1 MLEKRIFETFVIPD
15 APMLSDFQKTLLD
28 EYAAALFE
36 WNRSIRLTGYRT
48 LEDIRTRLI
57 DESVSVGEYFRIQ
70 DQVEP
75 VIDFGSGNGAP
86 GIVFSILNPSLPI
99 ALVDRKSKKRSFL
112 TFLAGRLKR
121 SNAYI
126 YSDLNDAIDR
136 FSDSDA
142 ISLWMKGISIES
154 LEDALSRR
162 QNRPIGHIHVY
173 KFGTLDRE
181 KDCNH
186 IRLHAIK
193 CPDDERWNEKR
204 VVISE
209 CDYRPKT

>member
-1 MLEKRIFETFVIPD
+1 
-15 APMLSDFQKTLLD
+15 MLSKLQRTLLD
-28 EYAAALFE
+28 EYAKILTE

-57 DESVSVGEYFRIQ
+57 DESVSVGKYFKIQ
-70 DQVEP
+70 DQDKP

-86 GIVFSILNPSLPI
+86 GIVFSIINPSLPI

-112 TFLAGRLKR
+112 TYLVGRLGLLNV
-121 SNAYI
+121 SI
-126 YSDLNDAIDR
+126 FPDLNDAINR
-136 FSDSDA
+136 YSDFDA

-154 LEDALSRR
+154 LEKALSQRKKGAIE
-162 QNRPIGHIHVY
+162 NFHVF
-173 KFGTLDRE
+173 KFGILDRKE
-181 KDCNH
+181 DCNH

-193 CPDDERWNEKR
+193 CSEQENQKDIQ

-209 CDYRPKT
+209 CDYRPKK